1 MGDTEAVTTSER
13 EQLKLLAADQAVEET
28 LASLADK
35 IVDDAVKTVAPKEP
49 QPHKVIN
56 YCRPRQILD
65 VLELYEYGR
74 SFLRST
80 HWERW
85 RVSFALGTSADGLYC
100 GRKQNGDIGMLAVFW
115 RTHNPVVDIDISL
128 PEPSRDGSFVYVC
141 WLWNKFGDDGV
152 QALRDHIERTQ
163 AGARFVAHHDQR
175 GKSRR
180 RGKIVTVPLG
190 NIADDEAVDRILAER
205 NGHGR

>member
-13 EQLKLLAADQAVEET
+13 EQLKLLAADPVVEDT
-28 LASLADK
+28 IASLAEK
-35 IVDDAVKTVAPKEP
+35 IVDEAVHTITPKDSP
-49 QPHKVIN
+49 LHKVVN
-56 YCRPRQILD
+56 YVRPRHILD

-74 SFLRST
+74 SFLRSPQ
-80 HWERW
+80 WKRW
-85 RVSFALGTSADGLYC
+85 RESFALGTSADGLYC

-115 RTHNPVVDIDISL
+115 RTHNPVVDINLSL

-152 QALRDHIERTQ
+152 QSLRDHIERTQ

-175 GKSRR
+175 GKSRG

-190 NIADDEAVDRILAER
+190 NVAEDEAVDRILAER